1 MNLEKKNIS
10 IIGLGDSGYW
20 SAKLASLLGA
30 NVFVSD
36 SKENINEDYI
46 QDLTD
51 LNIKVELGH
60 HSKEVL
66 NSDLIIKS
74 PGVPKDIEILQ
85 EAKKNNIQIIGEMEF
100 AYQNSDIKII
110 AVTGTNGKTTVVT
123 ALYDILEQK
132 LNVLKGGNIGTP
144 FSQLV
149 LENNLLK
156 DHNFDYAVLEVSSY
170 QSEDFEDFRPKLAII
185 LNCSEDH
192 VEEHGGYRNYLNA
205 KLKLFKN
212 MNSEDYAI
220 YNSADENLFFQFE
233 EMTNRTNVIPYSL
246 LHDPESMYYLDSLN
260 ILKTSEDNKLRL
272 WPSKVDA
279 LKYGTSREPQD
290 FFCINKGQLTI
301 NGITDIEN
309 FIAVATACS
318 ILGISDEQI
327 KKGIKNFKGLEH
339 RFEIFKEIDNEKI
352 QLTFINDSKSTN
364 GHSLQ
369 SALSN
374 CSDVHDGYDNIAL
387 ILGGRSKKINYSDYM
402 NFRLNRTYLRVIAY
416 GEAAEEIKDNLL
428 SETDQNGCQP
438 GIIDIF
444 EKFDDAVKRAI
455 DIANDFKYGAVLLSP
470 ACSSFDQFDSFEH
483 RGKVFKEIVNG
494 YTS

>member
-1 MNLEKKNIS
+1 MMNIDNKNIG
-10 IIGLGDSGYW
+10 ILGLGVSGYW
-20 SAKLASLLGA
+20 AAKLAKSMGA
-30 NVFVSD
+30 NVFISELSKKSLYEKEIEKMDIDLEIGQHSD
-36 SKENINEDYI
+36 K
-46 QDLTD
+46 
-51 LNIKVELGH
+51 
-60 HSKEVL
+60 VL
-66 NSDLIIKS
+66 NCDLIIKS
-74 PGVPKDIEILQ
+74 PGIPNNSEIV
-85 EAKKNNIQIIGEMEF
+85 KKIKANDIQIMGEMEF

-123 ALYDILEQK
+123 ALYDILDQK

-170 QSEDFEDFRPKLAII
+170 QSEDFEDFKPKLAII

-192 VEEHGGYRNYLNA
+192 VENHGGYKNYLNA

-212 MNSEDYAI
+212 MNRKDYAI
-220 YNSADENLFFQFE
+220 YNSADENLFSQFKK
-233 EMTNRTNVIPYSL
+233 MKNRTNVIPYSL
-246 LHDPESMYYLDSLN
+246 SHDPESMYYLDGPN
-260 ILKTSEDNKLRL
+260 ILKTSEDNRVRL
-272 WPSKVDA
+272 WPSKIDA
-279 LKYGTSREPQD
+279 WKNNRELSEPD

-301 NGITDIEN
+301 DGITDIEN
-309 FIAVATACS
+309 FIAVATVCS
-318 ILGISDEQI
+318 ILSIGDEQI

-339 RFEIFKEIDNEKI
+339 RFEIFKEIDNENI

-374 CSDVHDGYDNIAL
+374 CSNVQRYSNIAL

-428 SETDQNGCQP
+428 SETDQYGCQP
-438 GIIDIF
+438 GIIHIS
-444 EKFDDAVKRAI
+444 EKFNDAVKRAI
-455 DIANDFKYGAVLLSP
+455 DIANDFKHGVVLLSP

-483 RGKVFKEIVNG
+483 RGKVFKDIIEEH
-494 YTS
+494 YS

>member
-1 MNLEKKNIS
+1 MNLKNKNIG
-10 IIGLGDSGYW
+10 ILGLGLSGYW
-20 SAKLASLLGA
+20 VAKLAKSMGA
-30 NVFVSD
+30 NVFISELNKKNLYEKEIEQMDIELEIGQHSD
-36 SKENINEDYI
+36 KI
-46 QDLTD
+46 
-51 LNIKVELGH
+51 LNC
-60 HSKEVL
+60 
-66 NSDLIIKS
+66 DLIIKS
-74 PGVPKDIEILQ
+74 PGIPNNSEII
-85 EAKKNNIQIIGEMEF
+85 KKIKANGIQIMGEMEF

-170 QSEDFEDFRPKLAII
+170 QSEDFEDFKPKLAII

-192 VEEHGGYRNYLNA
+192 VEEHGGYKNYLNA

-220 YNSADENLFFQFE
+220 YNSGAENLFFQFE
-233 EMTNRTNVIPYSL
+233 KMRNRTNVIPYSL
-246 LHDPESMYYLDSLN
+246 SHDPESMYYLDSLN
-260 ILKTSEDNKLRL
+260 ILKTSEDNKGRL

-369 SALSN
+369 SALKN
-374 CSDVHDGYDNIAL
+374 CFDLGYLNIAL
-387 ILGGRSKKINYSDYM
+387 ILGGRSKKINYSDYTY
-402 NFRLNRTYLRVIAY
+402 NRLNRSYLRVIAY
-416 GEAAEEIKDNLL
+416 GEAAKEIKDNLL
-428 SETDQNGCQP
+428 SQEAPYGVKGDFD
-438 GIIDIF
+438 IIDIY

-483 RGKVFKEIVNG
+483 RGKVFKEIVNR

>member
-1 MNLEKKNIS
+1 MNLKNKNIG
-10 IIGLGDSGYW
+10 ILGLGLSGYW
-20 SAKLASLLGA
+20 AAKLAKSMGA
-30 NVFVSD
+30 NVFISELNKKNLYEKEIEQMDIDLEIGQHSD
-36 SKENINEDYI
+36 KI
-46 QDLTD
+46 
-51 LNIKVELGH
+51 LNC
-60 HSKEVL
+60 
-66 NSDLIIKS
+66 DFIIKS
-74 PGVPKDIEILQ
+74 PGIPNNSEIV
-85 EAKKNNIQIIGEMEF
+85 KKIRANGIQTMGEMEF
-100 AYQNSDIKII
+100 AYQNSNIKII

-170 QSEDFEDFRPKLAII
+170 QSEDFEDFKPKLAII

-192 VEEHGGYRNYLNA
+192 VKEHGGYKNYLNA

-220 YNSADENLFFQFE
+220 YNSAVEDLFSQFE
-233 EMTNRTNVIPYSL
+233 KMKNRTNVIPYSL
-246 LHDPESMYYLDSLN
+246 SHDPESMYYFDGPN
-260 ILKTSEDNKLRL
+260 ILKTSEDNKVRL

-290 FFCINKGQLTI
+290 FFCINQGQLII

-339 RFEIFKEIDNEKI
+339 RFEIFKKIDNEKI

-483 RGKVFKEIVNG
+483 RGNVFKDIVEE
-494 YTS
+494 YYS

>member
-1 MNLEKKNIS
+1 MNINQMNIG
-10 IIGLGDSGYW
+10 ILGLGVSGYW
-20 SAKLASLLGA
+20 AAKLAKSMGA
-30 NVFVSD
+30 NVFISELNKKNLYEKEIEQMDIELEIGQHSD
-36 SKENINEDYI
+36 K
-46 QDLTD
+46 
-51 LNIKVELGH
+51 
-60 HSKEVL
+60 VL
-66 NSDLIIKS
+66 NCDLIIKS
-74 PGVPKDIEILQ
+74 PGIPNNSEII
-85 EAKKNNIQIIGEMEF
+85 KKIKANDIQIMGEMEF

-170 QSEDFEDFRPKLAII
+170 QSEDFEDFKPKLAII

-192 VEEHGGYRNYLNA
+192 VEEHGGYKNYLNA

-212 MNSEDYAI
+212 MNSKDYAI
-220 YNSADENLFFQFE
+220 YNSADENLFSQFE
-233 EMTNRTNVIPYSL
+233 KMKNRTNIIPYSL
-246 LHDPESMYYLDSLN
+246 SHDPESMYYLDGPN
-260 ILKTSEDNKLRL
+260 ILKTSEDNRVRL
-272 WPSKVDA
+272 WPSKIDA
-279 LKYGTSREPQD
+279 WKNNRELSEPD

-301 NGITDIEN
+301 DGITDIEN
-309 FIAVATACS
+309 FIAVSTACS

-364 GHSLQ
+364 GHSLK
-369 SALSN
+369 SALNN
-374 CSDVHDGYDNIAL
+374 CFDLEYHNIAL
-387 ILGGRSKKINYSDYM
+387 ILGGRSKKINYSDYTY
-402 NFRLNRTYLRVIAY
+402 NRLNRSYLRVITY
-416 GEAAEEIKDNLL
+416 GEAAKEIKDNLL
-428 SETDQNGCQP
+428 SQEAPYGVKGDFD
-438 GIIDIF
+438 IIDIY

-483 RGKVFKEIVNG
+483 RGKVFKDIIEEH
-494 YTS
+494 YS